1 MASYKCRQ
9 SKLCL
14 FKCKRKMTIHGVPF
28 QPEVYNQMN
37 ARFFF
42 NRMYFEI
49 IFCLMVVMTH
59 KTHVFT
65 QVFFFNFESNK
76 LYLKFYSGFKLDLM

>member
-14 FKCKRKMTIHGVPF
+14 FKCKLKMTIHGVPF
-28 QPEVYNQMN
+28 QPKVYNQM
-37 ARFFF
+37 

-59 KTHVFT
+59 KLTCLHR
-65 QVFFFNFESNK
+65 FFYFESNK
-76 LYLKFYSGFKLDLM
+76 MYLKFYSGFKLDLI

>member
-59 KTHVFT
+59 KLTCLHS
-65 QVFFFNFESNK
+65 FFYFESNK
-76 LYLKFYSGFKLDLM
+76 MYLKFYSGFKLDLM

>member
-14 FKCKRKMTIHGVPF
+14 FKCKLKMTIHGVPF
-28 QPEVYNQMN
+28 QPKVYNQMN

-59 KTHVFT
+59 KLTCLHR
-65 QVFFFNFESNK
+65 FFYFESNK
-76 LYLKFYSGFKLDLM
+76 MYLKFYSGSKLDLI

>member
-14 FKCKRKMTIHGVPF
+14 FKCKLKMTIHGVPF
-28 QPEVYNQMN
+28 QPKVYNQM
-37 ARFFF
+37 

-65 QVFFFNFESNK
+65 QVFFYFESNK
-76 LYLKFYSGFKLDLM
+76 STSNFIQVLN